1 MAVALFTNTAANIA
15 TPDVTYSAAI
25 DFVWSA
31 ADNHI
36 IGTLDISV
44 AVPDEFDT
52 TLDSSLGM
60 KASLIT
66 SDGTVYEHDFG
77 IWYIAY
83 SAFENLT
90 KSTVWR
96 IPGSFAAT
104 AAMCVVEI
112 YSTVASVAPGVLQ
125 NTSIVRLPDAVAPD
139 LSGMIIML
147 SRASN
152 FPDRAVQISLN
163 GSYSFGS
170 GVLVT
175 YAYQY
180 KRTVSTN
187 WTTFKRT
194 QDTFTEFVP
203 ADHGIQAGESV
214 QFRVL
219 VYSTAGSVV
228 NSKASAPYY
237 CDVPPTIVPRT
248 CIRVDNGD
256 KNEMYMYVIVN
267 GKMRPVINYLRWF
280 GPAAFFDA
288 DSLPVVT
295 ADGQLFYCSRGAS
308 SG

>member
-1 MAVALFTNTAANIA
+1 MAVALFTNAAANIA

-25 DFVWSA
+25 NFVWSA

-36 IGTLDISV
+36 IGTLDVSV
-44 AVPDEFDT
+44 TVPDEFDT

-60 KASLIT
+60 KASLIA

-77 IWYIAY
+77 IWYTAY

-163 GSYSFGS
+163 GFYSFGS

-194 QDTFTEFVP
+194 QNTFTEFVP

-267 GKMRPVINYLRWF
+267 GKMRPVINYFRWF
-280 GPAAFFDA
+280 GPASFFDA

>member
-1 MAVALFTNTAANIA
+1 MAVALFTNAAANIA
-15 TPDVTYSAAI
+15 APDVTYSAAI

-31 ADNHI
+31 ADNCI
-36 IGTLDISV
+36 IGTLDVSV
-44 AVPDEFDT
+44 AVPDKFNT

-60 KASLIT
+60 KASLIAP
-66 SDGTVYEHDFG
+66 DGTVYEHDFG
-77 IWYIAY
+77 IWYTAY
-83 SAFENLT
+83 SAFESLT

-104 AAMCVVEI
+104 AAICVVEI
-112 YSTVASVAPGVLQ
+112 YSTVASIAPGMLQ
-125 NTSIVRLPDAVAPD
+125 KISIVQLPDVVPPD
-139 LSGMIIML
+139 ISGMVVKL

-170 GVLVT
+170 GVLIA

-194 QDTFTEFVP
+194 QDVLIEFIP
-203 ADHGIQAGESV
+203 AEHGIEAGETI

-219 VYSTAGSVV
+219 VYSTTGGVV

-237 CDVPPTIVPRT
+237 CDAPPTIVPRT
-248 CIRVDNGD
+248 CIRVDDGD
-256 KNEMYMYVIVN
+256 KNKMYMYVIVN
-267 GKMRPVINYLRWF
+267 GKMRPVVNYFRWF
-280 GPAAFFDA
+280 GVASFFDA

-295 ADGQLFYCSRGAS
+295 ADGQLFHCMRGT
-308 SG
+308 SGG

>member
-1 MAVALFTNTAANIA
+1 MAVALFTNAAANIA

-25 DFVWSA
+25 DFVWNA

-36 IGTLDISV
+36 VGTLDVSV
-44 AVPDEFDT
+44 AVPDESDIT
-52 TLDSSLGM
+52 SDSSLGM
-60 KASLIT
+60 KASLIA

-77 IWYIAY
+77 IWYTAY

-104 AAMCVVEI
+104 AAICVVEI
-112 YSTVASVAPGVLQ
+112 YSTVASVAPGMLQ
-125 NTSIVRLPDAVAPD
+125 KTSIVRLPDAVAPD
-139 LSGMIIML
+139 LSGMIIKL

-163 GSYSFGS
+163 GFYSFGS

-219 VYSTAGSVV
+219 VYSTVGSVV

-248 CIRVDNGD
+248 CIRIDDGN

-267 GKMRPVINYLRWF
+267 GKMRPVIDYFRWF

>member
-1 MAVALFTNTAANIA
+1 MATALFTNVAANIA

-25 DFVWSA
+25 DFAWSA
-31 ADNHI
+31 VDNHI
-36 IGTLDISV
+36 AGTLNISV
-44 AVPDEFDT
+44 AVPDAFNT

-60 KASLIT
+60 KASLIA

-77 IWYIAY
+77 IWYTAY
-83 SAFENLT
+83 SAFESLT
-90 KSTVWR
+90 KSVVWR

-104 AAMCVVEI
+104 AAICVVEI
-112 YSTVASVAPGVLQ
+112 YSTIASVAPGLLQ
-125 NTSIVRLPDAVAPD
+125 KTSSVRLPDAVAPD
-139 LSGMIIML
+139 LSGMIIKL
-147 SRASN
+147 SRTSN

-163 GSYSFGS
+163 GAYSFGS

-180 KRTVSTN
+180 KRTISAD

-203 ADHGIQAGESV
+203 ANHGIQAGESI

-228 NSKASAPYY
+228 NSKASTPYY

-248 CIRVDNGD
+248 CIRVDNGN

-267 GKMRPVINYLRWF
+267 GKMRPVSSYFRWF
-280 GPAAFFDA
+280 GPASFFDA
-288 DSLPVVT
+288 DLRPVIT
-295 ADGQLFYCSRGAS
+295 ADGQLFYCARGAT

>member
-1 MAVALFTNTAANIA
+1 MAVALFTNAAANIA

-36 IGTLDISV
+36 IGTLDVSV

-60 KASLIT
+60 KASLIA

-77 IWYIAY
+77 IWYTAY

-125 NTSIVRLPDAVAPD
+125 NTGIVRLPDAVAPD
-139 LSGMIIML
+139 LSGMVIML

-163 GSYSFGS
+163 GFYSFGS

-280 GPAAFFDA
+280 GPASFFDA

-295 ADGQLFYCSRGAS
+295 ADGQLFYCSRGAQ

>member
-1 MAVALFTNTAANIA
+1 MAVALFTNAAANIA
-15 TPDVTYSAAI
+15 TPDVTYSADI

-36 IGTLDISV
+36 IGTLDVSV

-60 KASLIT
+60 KASLIA

-77 IWYIAY
+77 IWYTAY

-112 YSTVASVAPGVLQ
+112 YSTVASVAPGVMQ

-163 GSYSFGS
+163 GFYSFGS

-203 ADHGIQAGESV
+203 ADHDIQAGESV

-256 KNEMYMYVIVN
+256 KNEMYMYVIVD

-295 ADGQLFYCSRGAS
+295 ADGQLFYCSRGAQ

>member
-1 MAVALFTNTAANIA
+1 MAVALFTNAAANIA
-15 TPDVTYSAAI
+15 TPDVTYSAVI
-25 DFVWSA
+25 DFVWNA

-60 KASLIT
+60 KASLIA

-77 IWYIAY
+77 IWYTAY

-104 AAMCVVEI
+104 AAICVVEV
-112 YSTVASVAPGVLQ
+112 YSTVASVAPGMLQ
-125 NTSIVRLPDAVAPD
+125 RTSIVRLPDAVAPD
-139 LSGMIIML
+139 ISGMVIEL

-180 KRTVSTN
+180 KRPVSTN

-228 NSKASAPYY
+228 NSKASTPYY

-288 DSLPVVT
+288 DLLPVVT
-295 ADGQLFYCSRGAS
+295 ADGQLFYCSRGAQ

>member
-1 MAVALFTNTAANIA
+1 MAVALFTNVAANIA

-25 DFVWSA
+25 DFVWNA

-60 KASLIT
+60 KASLIA

-77 IWYIAY
+77 IWYTAY

-104 AAMCVVEI
+104 AAICVVEI
-112 YSTVASVAPGVLQ
+112 YSTVASIAPGMLQ
-125 NTSIVRLPDAVAPD
+125 KTSIVQLPDAVAPD
-139 LSGMIIML
+139 LSGMIVRL

-163 GSYSFGS
+163 GFYSFGN
-170 GVLVT
+170 GVLIT

-180 KRTVSTN
+180 KRIVSTN

-194 QDTFTEFVP
+194 QDVFTEFIP
-203 ADHGIQAGESV
+203 AEHGIEAGETI

-219 VYSTAGSVV
+219 VYSTTGGVV

-256 KNEMYMYVIVN
+256 KNEMYMYVIIN
-267 GKMRPVINYLRWF
+267 GKMRPVVDYFRWF
-280 GPAAFFDA
+280 GVAAFFDA
-288 DSLPVVT
+288 DLLPVVT
-295 ADGQLFYCSRGAS
+295 ADGQLFHCMRGAS

>member
-52 TLDSSLGM
+52 ALDSSLGM

-66 SDGTVYEHDFG
+66 SDGAVYEHDFG
-77 IWYIAY
+77 IWYTAY

>member
-1 MAVALFTNTAANIA
+1 MAVALFTNAAANIA

-25 DFVWSA
+25 NFVWSA

-36 IGTLDISV
+36 VGTLDVSV

-60 KASLIT
+60 KASLIA

-77 IWYIAY
+77 IWYTAY

-139 LSGMIIML
+139 LSGMIVKL

-180 KRTVSTN
+180 KRAVSTN

-228 NSKASAPYY
+228 NSKASMPYY

-256 KNEMYMYVIVN
+256 KNAMYMYVIVN

-295 ADGQLFYCSRGAS
+295 ADGQLFYCSRGAQ